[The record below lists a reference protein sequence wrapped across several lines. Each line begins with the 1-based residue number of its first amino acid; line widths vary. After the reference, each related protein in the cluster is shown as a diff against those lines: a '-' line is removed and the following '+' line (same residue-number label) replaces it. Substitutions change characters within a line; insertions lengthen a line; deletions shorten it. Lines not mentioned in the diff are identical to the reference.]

1 MKRNSAYKPRKISLR
16 RSSLRKKR
24 QQRGGEG
31 DIFEYIDKVKNV
43 QTFDYTDFRRRFEKQ
58 FGRKKAFGEEDITPI
73 IHTYRTNQ
81 NLFFGFLEHIPE
93 LALYKTSQGHNMV
106 TYICDTAIPDTQDS
120 LVRVIDI
127 LGVKYAGLKEKEDN
141 AKGRTPLQIA
151 CFRALERVALK
162 ILSYGAEESA
172 VSHVSKEGYTALMY
186 SCMLIRTEQIIS
198 KIIEFPPEVS
208 MVGYKHEVTGMTA
221 MIILCS
227 IGNEYSALKLLER
240 YSARECNVAASSV
253 NKEITALTI
262 CCAKRLYKVLY
273 RMLDFPAIDINLSYV
288 DKRNNTVLHC
298 ICLHGY
304 KKELEFEEEMYE
316 LEIEIT
322 DLEKLKNT
330 MDSFVEIVDEI
341 RKQMDIILS
350 KQREYNRTRNQN
362 ERTVMREELET
373 MKNKLDQDEAK
384 RSEYE
389 DIINSGLATYEIEG
403 RSFVSKKENLDTVLN
418 ELKQIYEDSHKKM
431 EKTRKRHIPIL
442 EDIAVKIIS
451 HGADECNLYHLAD
464 SRDPKSTAYHY
475 AISRGMNKVV
485 YSIDRLRYETMMY
498 HMKPRVIEISEK
510 DTIFDPIMMEDTPIT
525 EYLKEEENKDKV
537 VFQYKNKMYIV
548 GVSQIRDSITD
559 AKRYRCKTAGNYNPE
574 NINTTIALY
583 DIKKIS
589 DIVIDGSVMYSEMI
603 HIDPKKTRYYVLE
616 ETSVTYPTFISA
628 SLADATKT
636 MSLVS
641 MTHCNAGAGG
651 KIFRLVPA
659 ILPKRASATQ
669 RSPPRSASK
678 RITPPRRDE

>member
-1 MKRNSAYKPRKISLR
+1 MRNQK
-16 RSSLRKKR
+16 
-24 QQRGGEG
+24 GGEG
-31 DIFEYIDKVKNV
+31 DIFEFIDKVKNV
-43 QTFDYTDFRRRFEKQ
+43 DTFDYADFRRRFEKQ
-58 FGRKKAFGEEDITPI
+58 FGRKKTVGTEDVTPI
-73 IHTYRTNQ
+73 IHAYRKNQ
-81 NLFFGFLEHIPE
+81 ELFYGFLEHIPE
-93 LALYKTSQGHNMV
+93 LALHKTSDGYNIV
-106 TYICDTAIPDTQDS
+106 TYVCNTGIPETQKSIVDI
-120 LVRVIDI
+120 IDM
-127 LGVKYAGLKEKEDN
+127 LGAKYSGLKEEGGP
-141 AKGRTPLQIA
+141 KGMTALELA
-151 CFRALERVALK
+151 CFRSLDKVAMK
-162 ILSYGAEESA
+162 ILSFGPDQSGL
-172 VSHVSKEGYTALMY
+172 SHISKDGYTPLMY
-186 SCMLIRTEQIIS
+186 SCMSDLPEMKPVITKIIS
-198 KIIEFPPEVS
+198 FSPEVS
-208 MVGYKHEVTGMTA
+208 MVGYKHAVTGMTA
-221 MIILCS
+221 MIILCTKE
-227 IGNEYSALKLLER
+227 NENVALQLLER
-240 YSARECNVAASSV
+240 YSARECSVYASSL
-253 NKEITALTI
+253 NNDLTALTI
-262 CCAKRLYKVLY
+262 CCVKRLYKLLY
-273 RMLDFPAIDINLSYV
+273 RILDFPANDINLSHV

-316 LEIEIT
+316 LEIKIT

-330 MDSFVEIVDEI
+330 MDSLVEIVDEI
-341 RKQMDIILS
+341 RKQMDVILS
-350 KQREYNRTRNQN
+350 KQREYNKTRNQN

-384 RSEYE
+384 RTEYE
-389 DIINSGLATYEIEG
+389 TTIDNGLATYEIGG
-403 RSFVSKKENLDTVLN
+403 RSFVSKKEHLDKELN
-418 ELKQIYEDSHKKM
+418 ESKQIYEDSHKKM

-485 YSIDRLRYETMMY
+485 YAIDRLRYETMMY

-525 EYLKEEENKDKV
+525 EYLKEEENQDKV
-537 VFQYKNKMYIV
+537 VIQYKNKMYIV

-574 NINTTIALY
+574 NINTMIALY

-589 DIVIDGSVMYSEMI
+589 DIVIDGSVVYGEMI

-616 ETSVTYPTFISA
+616 ESSMTYPTFISA

-641 MTHCNAGAGG
+641 MTHCNPGAGG
-651 KIFRLVPA
+651 KIFRLHPA
-659 ILPKRASATQ
+659 VLPKRDSATQ

-678 RITPPRRDE
+678 RTTPPRREE